1 MSGRKSFVSDPWR
14 HIVDRD
20 LTWPISVVISLGFF
34 VYNAIH
40 FTGPAYTGSDEVA
53 YLAKAA
59 FLAGKPVDY
68 ASSWF
73 AGYSVF
79 LVPAFAMFA
88 SPSTI
93 WLAVLAINALLWC
106 GSFVLLG
113 RFLRK
118 VRTENEVRATQPT
131 LNFTLLASCL
141 YPGWF
146 VLSGYAFP
154 NSAFVFMYMIAL
166 ATLVTDGSIFSRR
179 AIGHFAS
186 VVYLCWIH
194 PAGYAV
200 LAMSIAII
208 LTKGLRTRT
217 LAKPLLASLAMIML
231 VFIVGPF
238 IEKSINDAMTP
249 NGFGF
254 PGHYGSHISGQLRD
268 LLSASHL
275 IGLAKQLLTVS
286 SAVIISTFGLVVAL
300 GISVIQAWS
309 SAKSTREMRL
319 TQVFILGS
327 LIGVITITSLSLYS
341 PARFTMQVDHW
352 VFLRYAE
359 GVMLPVIALGVLSL
373 LQMNVRERVGTAL
386 CSLMLLLP
394 ASVLLQHDLGVRGAT
409 SRVDNHFVMSAGF
422 WPYNFDPNINF
433 RDWIGTSP
441 ATAMTYPSFIRW
453 YLIGAIGVALVLT
466 IRKWSLLPILLL
478 SLLLAP
484 RIQTNWHQWLTSEYS
499 TPPRMADVASD
510 FASSRNSRCVGFLD
524 PPNSMNSYTE
534 PYLRLTFYLVGQNL
548 QRISVTQPIEEC
560 LGVIIST
567 EKSVGAEIARRVVS
581 EEDSL
586 FLLTPNN

>member
-1 MSGRKSFVSDPWR
+1 MSGRKSLGDGSWR
-14 HIVDRD
+14 HFVYRD
-20 LTWPISVVISLGFF
+20 LTWPTSIVVSLGFF

-40 FTGPAYTGSDEVA
+40 FAGPAYTGSDEVA

-79 LVPAFAMFA
+79 LVPAFAIFS
-88 SPSTI
+88 SPKTI

-118 VRTENEVRATQPT
+118 SGTQLHGGITRPT
-131 LNFTLLASCL
+131 LNFALLASYL

-154 NSAFVFMYMIAL
+154 NSAFVFVYMIAL
-166 ATLVTDGSIFSRR
+166 STLLTDELIFTRR
-179 AIGHFAS
+179 AIGHCAS

-200 LAMSIAII
+200 LAISIAII
-208 LTKGLRTRT
+208 LANGLRTRS
-217 LAKPLLASLAMIML
+217 LAKPSLASLAMIML
-231 VFIVGPF
+231 VFVVGPF
-238 IEKSINDAMTP
+238 IERSINDAMIP

-254 PGHYGSHISGQLRD
+254 PAHYGSHISGQLRD

-286 SAVIISTFGLVVAL
+286 SAVIIATFGLVIAF
-300 GISVIQAWS
+300 GISVIRVWA
-309 SAKSTREMRL
+309 SAKSTRDMRL
-319 TQVFILGS
+319 TQIFILGS

-359 GVMLPVIALGVLSL
+359 GVMLPIIALGVLSL
-373 LQMNVRERVGTAL
+373 LRMNVRERLGTAI
-386 CSLMLLLP
+386 CSLMILLP
-394 ASVLLQHDLGVRGAT
+394 AAVLLQHDLGVRGPT

-422 WPYNFDPNINF
+422 WPYSFDPSIDF
-433 RDWIGTSP
+433 RDWIGTTP
-441 ATAMTYPSFIRW
+441 ASAMTYPSFIRW
-453 YLIGAIGVALVLT
+453 YLIGAIGIGIVVLGRRFTLALLIPVALF
-466 IRKWSLLPILLL
+466 L
-478 SLLLAP
+478 SP
-484 RIQTNWHQWLTSEYS
+484 RIQTNWHEWLTKEYS
-499 TPPRMADVASD
+499 SVPIIRSTINELHPSGSCVVVDWSGQDKGLYDERYIKITFELTGFKLQRREEVNTGASCRD
-510 FASSRNSRCVGFLD
+510 PVIIIANETET
-524 PPNSMNSYTE
+524 PPNS
-534 PYLRLTFYLVGQNL
+534 Q
-548 QRISVTQPIEEC
+548 VTWLETYGI
-560 LGVIIST
+560 V
-567 EKSVGAEIARRVVS
+567 
-581 EEDSL
+581 
-586 FLLTPNN
+586 TPAAP

>member
-1 MSGRKSFVSDPWR
+1 MLGRKSFVSDPWR

-20 LTWPISVVISLGFF
+20 LTWPISVVVSLGFF

-79 LVPAFAMFA
+79 LVPAFAMFS
-88 SPSTI
+88 SPKTI

-118 VRTENEVRATQPT
+118 VGTQNETRATEPT
-131 LNFTLLASCL
+131 LNFALLASCL

-154 NSAFVFMYMIAL
+154 NSAFVFIFMIAL
-166 ATLVTDGSIFSRR
+166 ATLVTDGLISSRR

-200 LAMSIAII
+200 LAVSIAII
-208 LTKGLRTRT
+208 LANGLRTRSM
-217 LAKPLLASLAMIML
+217 AKPLLASLAMIML

-249 NGFGF
+249 DGFGF
-254 PGHYGSHISGQLRD
+254 PAHYGSHISGQLRD

-286 SAVIISTFGLVVAL
+286 SAVIIATFGLVVAF
-300 GISVIQAWS
+300 GISVIRVWA

-373 LQMNVRERVGTAL
+373 LRMNVRERVGTAI
-386 CSLMLLLP
+386 CSLMILLP
-394 ASVLLQHDLGVRGAT
+394 AAVLLQHDLGVRGPT

-422 WPYNFDPNINF
+422 WPYNFDPSINF
-433 RDWIGTSP
+433 RDWIGTTP
-441 ATAMTYPSFIRW
+441 ASAMTYQSFIRW
-453 YLIGAIGVALVLT
+453 YLIGAIGICVVVLGRRFTLAL
-466 IRKWSLLPILLL
+466 LLPLALFL
-478 SLLLAP
+478 SP
-484 RIQTNWHQWLTSEYS
+484 RIQTNWHEWFTKEYS
-499 TPPRMADVASD
+499 SVPPIRSTIDALRP
-510 FASSRNSRCVGFLD
+510 ASSCVVINWSSQDKDLYDERYIKLTFELTGFNLQRSD
-524 PPNSMNSYTE
+524 VLNTDTSCRDPVIIIANETEAPPNSQVSWLDTY
-534 PYLRLTFYLVGQNL
+534 G
-548 QRISVTQPIEEC
+548 IVT
-560 LGVIIST
+560 ST
-567 EKSVGAEIARRVVS
+567 A
-581 EEDSL
+581 
-586 FLLTPNN
+586 P